1 MKLYKLS
8 PLILQAFFWPFTI
21 PFLKFFIGFEIKGKE
36 NLKGLKGPV
45 IFASN
50 HVSEIDPILVRAA
63 LPMFSQITPLFY
75 VARKNYLDSIEGPRK
90 YIYGGLFFKAWGAYP
105 TESGKGDYA
114 VSLQNHIKLLNDG
127 CSLCIFP
134 EGKIS
139 ENGQLGEVHGGT
151 GFLTA
156 TTKATVVPVIISGAF
171 DLKLK
176 KFFTRQAKITINI
189 KSPLNY
195 SDLFDSNISPT
206 PEIYRSATKKVFLF

>member
-8 PLILQAFFWPFTI
+8 PLILQAIFWPFTI
-21 PFLKFFIGFEIKGKE
+21 PFLKFFVGFEVIGKE

-50 HVSEIDPILVRAA
+50 HISEIDPILVRAA
-63 LPMFSQITPLFY
+63 LPMFSSFTPLFY

-105 TESGKGDYA
+105 TESGKGDYSI
-114 VSLQNHIKLLNDG
+114 SLKNHIKLLNEG

-139 ENGQLGEVHGGT
+139 ENGQLGEVHGGLGYLYKEMVT
-151 GFLTA
+151 N
-156 TTKATVVPVIISGAF
+156 VIIVKISGAF
-171 DLKLK
+171 KINLKS
-176 KFFTRQAKITINI
+176 FFTRKNRISIKLTPLAHIKALTDKDYKKI
-189 KSPLNY
+189 SLE
-195 SDLFDSNISPT
+195 LMR
-206 PEIYRSATKKVFLF
+206 PELETV